1 MRMLACFFSIADQL
15 QRRARIAMTFKLSPL
30 PYAQSALEPAI
41 TARTMEFHYG
51 KHHAGYVDKL
61 NKLVQGTPLARLPLD
76 EIIQRTARDRNA
88 TAVFNNAAQVWNHDF
103 FWRSMTPDGGGSPD
117 GALGRQIAADFGS
130 FDDFAKQ
137 FATQATGLF
146 GSGWIWLV
154 VGADGLRIVTTA
166 DADLPMIAHQHAL
179 LTCDL
184 WEHAYYLDYQ
194 NDRGAFV
201 HAFLEKLVNWTFAAQ
216 QLARLDRD
224 MVVAAD
230 PQRGRR
236 AR

>member
-1 MRMLACFFSIADQL
+1 
-15 QRRARIAMTFKLSPL
+15 MTFKLSPL

-154 VGADGLRIVTTA
+154 AGADGLRIVIDGGRRSADDLRISTRCSPATCGNTPTTSTTRTTA
-166 DADLPMIAHQHAL
+166 GRSSTP
-179 LTCDL
+179 
-184 WEHAYYLDYQ
+184 
-194 NDRGAFV
+194 
-201 HAFLEKLVNWTFAAQ
+201 FLKSS
-216 QLARLDRD
+216 
-224 MVVAAD
+224 
-230 PQRGRR
+230 
-236 AR
+236 

>member
-1 MRMLACFFSIADQL
+1 
-15 QRRARIAMTFKLSPL
+15 MTFNLSPL
-30 PYAQSALEPAI
+30 PYALSALEPAI
-41 TARTMEFHYG
+41 SARTMEFHYG

-88 TAVFNNAAQVWNHDF
+88 TAIFNNAAQVWNHDF

-130 FDDFAKQ
+130 FDAFTKQ
-137 FATQATGLF
+137 FATQAAGLF

-154 VGADGLRIVTTA
+154 GDPDGLRIVATA
-166 DADLPMIAHQHAL
+166 DAELPMVAHQPTL
-179 LTCDL
+179 LACDL

-194 NDRGAFV
+194 NDRAAFV
-201 HAFLEKLVNWTFAAQ
+201 YAFLERLVNWTFAAQ
-216 QLARLDRD
+216 QFARLDRD
-224 MVVAAD
+224 VVAPAES
-230 PQRGRR
+230 QRGRR